1 MLNTIN
7 NFFKELSSSKYF
19 IGIAM
24 IFLNL
29 ASRFFEL
36 RLSPGQENF
45 IKSIGREALI
55 FTIAFM
61 GTRDIVTSF
70 ILTAVFIILA
80 NFVFN
85 EESKFCIL
93 PEKYKK
99 MSKAMDINKDGLVS
113 QSEIENAINILEKAK
128 RQENL
133 SNQINMMNSIEHN
146 NMEF

>member
-19 IGIAM
+19 VGVAM

-45 IKSIGREALI
+45 IKSIGREVLI